1 VSTSDAHKINS
12 PEADTTKPKRK
23 SLRIWHGATTAIVIG
38 IAGLT
43 AGRLGLLWVGFDVF
57 SQFSLQFIFLSLAA
71 MIGMVAPRYKALVA
85 AIFFTGFVA
94 AYSAWPHMVS
104 ATPAPLGVLK
114 PTERQLKVA
123 SFNTLVT
130 NQNHAALI
138 ATIKAMNADVI
149 ALVEFDYYKS
159 AVLTAL
165 KSEYPYGYDCVTLN
179 NCEMAI
185 LSKVPLTD
193 FDARGMWEGPGYI
206 SAKLGA
212 EFGNV
217 TLFAVHTTRFP
228 HSASQFRQ
236 INAMVK
242 RVEEV
247 SGRTI
252 LMGDFNATPFS
263 RITQTVVAS
272 AGLIRQTNLPT
283 WPATYGAPQLAID
296 HIFTSP
302 DIRSLSRE
310 QIGDN
315 AGSDHFP
322 VMMTLAVPAN

>member
-1 VSTSDAHKINS
+1 VSTSDAHKINT

-23 SLRIWHGATTAIVIG
+23 SLRIWHGATTAVVIG
-38 IAGLT
+38 IAGLI

-71 MIGMVAPRYKALVA
+71 MIGMVAPRYKALVT
-85 AIFFTGFVA
+85 AIFFTSFVA

-104 ATPAPLGVLK
+104 ATPATLGVLK

-123 SFNTLVT
+123 SFNTLVN
-130 NQNHAALI
+130 NQNYAGLVGS
-138 ATIKAMNADVI
+138 IKTMNADVVV
-149 ALVEFDYYKS
+149 LVETDYYK
-159 AVLTAL
+159 AEVLRAL
-165 KSEYPYGYDCVTLN
+165 EPIYQYQYECGTIT

-185 LSKVPLTD
+185 LSKYPMTD
-193 FDARGMWEGPGYI
+193 VDFQGLWVGPGYM
-206 SAKLGA
+206 SAKLGS
-212 EFGNV
+212 EFGSV
-217 TLFAVHTTRFP
+217 TIFGTHTTRFP
-228 HSASQFRQ
+228 HSAAQFQQ
-236 INAMVK
+236 INALVK

-247 SGRTI
+247 AGRII
-252 LMGDFNATPFS
+252 LVGDFNATPFS
-263 RITQTVVAS
+263 RITQTVVAG